1 MRGRDPAGSSGIF
14 PGAHGVATMIIVRA
28 ACLDRRGVGAADGG
42 GTHPLDDDFVILG
55 TYLSGLSTGLLSLY
69 CITVS
74 VAGLLARSIPLR
86 AFAGSLS

>member
-1 MRGRDPAGSSGIF
+1 
-14 PGAHGVATMIIVRA
+14 MIIVKA
-28 ACLDRRGVGAADGG
+28 ARLDRRGVGAAGGAADSG
-42 GTHPLDDDFVILG
+42 GTHPLGDDFVILG

-69 CITVS
+69 GITVS